1 MNQLEKLT
9 YIVPWCLEVRLE
21 PREFIAQSSPLKSIF
36 LMETSEGAARN
47 AIIDIEDLG
56 YENL

>member
-9 YIVPWCLEVRLE
+9 YIVPWCQEVRLE
-21 PREFIAQSSPLKSIF
+21 PRESIAQSSPLRVILF
-36 LMETSEGAARN
+36 TEIEGQPTQAS
-47 AIIDIEDLG
+47 IDIEHLG